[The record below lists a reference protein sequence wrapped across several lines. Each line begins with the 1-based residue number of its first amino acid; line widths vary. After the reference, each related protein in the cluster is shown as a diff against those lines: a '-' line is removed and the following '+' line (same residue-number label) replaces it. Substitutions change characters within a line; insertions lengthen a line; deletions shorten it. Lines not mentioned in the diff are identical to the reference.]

1 MHAQGPAPGM
11 ALPSVS
17 RRCLQPIRPHRT
29 SGSGVTFPAA
39 PLSNTVLR
47 LRLRARRVRGATV
60 RPRPVGTSGLAAD
73 HVRLVF
79 DAAVAE

>member
-1 MHAQGPAPGM
+1 MVLLSA
-11 ALPSVS
+11 S
-17 RRCLQPIRPHRT
+17 RCCLQPIHPRRT
-29 SGSGVTFPAA
+29 SAPGVTFPAA

-47 LRLRARRVRGATV
+47 LRLRARRVRGAAV
-60 RPRPVGTSGLAAD
+60 RPRPIGTSGLAAE